1 MPTGLGDELL
11 WLCPSLD
18 DSPNDL
24 SGNNNGGTYKNGTG
38 TVVDSDPVY
47 NGSRAYSF
55 DGSDDYILT
64 GTQAI
69 NSKQLSR
76 SWSLWFKTNGQIGTV
91 SYGLFAQRAYTGY
104 GQDQSLYILR
114 SNDPY
119 PRRIQA
125 AFDGQYTDGYNPPVA
140 IARGDSSVD
149 DSNWHHCTWVLDR
162 SVNNLRVYIDG
173 VLKGTD
179 SVDVNAYQGNNNGMT
194 FGSGQGRGGTALYY
208 LNGFMDD
215 IRRYDRPL
223 TQQEIEHLASSRGI
237 LGGPGGTHIHRTLLG
252 VG

>member
-64 GTQAI
+64 GSQAI

-91 SYGLFAQRAYTGY
+91 SYGAICSKIVYWIWAGSKFIHSEKQRSLSQKDTG
-104 GQDQSLYILR
+104 S
-114 SNDPY
+114 
-119 PRRIQA
+119 
-125 AFDGQYTDGYNPPVA
+125 F
-140 IARGDSSVD
+140 
-149 DSNWHHCTWVLDR
+149 
-162 SVNNLRVYIDG
+162 
-173 VLKGTD
+173 
-179 SVDVNAYQGNNNGMT
+179 
-194 FGSGQGRGGTALYY
+194 
-208 LNGFMDD
+208 
-215 IRRYDRPL
+215 
-223 TQQEIEHLASSRGI
+223 
-237 LGGPGGTHIHRTLLG
+237 
-252 VG
+252 